1 MRAVAD
7 TVVVVAGGPIP
18 GEHAAASVAP
28 GALVIAAD
36 SGADHA
42 LALGLPIDVAIG
54 DFDSITATTLA
65 RLEQTNVRLER
76 HPAAKDAT
84 DLELALDAAL
94 AFQPRRIVVLGGGAG
109 RLDHLLGEL
118 LLLGADRYA
127 GVELDAHLGS
137 ATIHVIR
144 GERLL
149 VGTPNELISLL
160 ALHGPATGILTEGLA
175 YPLDGETLAPGS
187 SRGISNLFT
196 GTEAR
201 VKVRHG
207 ALLAIRPGEPSGAAS
222 GPTGGESRQARLT
235 TAPAEW

>member
-1 MRAVAD
+1 MSCIRAVAD
-7 TVVVVAGGPIP
+7 TVVVVAGGPRP
-18 GEHAAASVAP
+18 GGRAAASVPP

-42 LALGLPIDVAIG
+42 LALGLAIDVAVG

-65 RLEQTNVRLER
+65 RLEQANVRLER
-76 HPAAKDAT
+76 HPADKDAT
-84 DLELALDAAL
+84 DLELALDAAI
-94 AFQPRRIVVLGGGAG
+94 AFHPRRIIVLGGGAG

-118 LLLGADRYA
+118 LLLGADPYA
-127 GVELDAHLGS
+127 VVELDAHLGP

-175 YPLDGETLAPGS
+175 YPLHGETLVPGS

-207 ALLAIRPGEPSGAAS
+207 TLLAVRPG
-222 GPTGGESRQARLT
+222 T
-235 TAPAEW
+235 

>member
-1 MRAVAD
+1 MSGMRAVAD
-7 TVVVVAGGPIP
+7 TVVVVAGGPTP
-18 GEHAAASVAP
+18 GGRAVASVPP
-28 GALVIAAD
+28 GAVVIAAD

-42 LALGLPIDVAIG
+42 LALGLTIDVAVG

-65 RLEQTNVRLER
+65 RLEQANVRLER
-76 HPAAKDAT
+76 HPADKDAT
-84 DLELALDAAL
+84 DLELALDAAI
-94 AFQPRRIVVLGGGAG
+94 AFHPRRIIVLGGGAG

-118 LLLGADRYA
+118 LLLGADPYA
-127 GVELDAHLGS
+127 VVELDAHLGP

-196 GTEAR
+196 ATEAR
-201 VKVRHG
+201 VTVRHG
-207 ALLAIRPGEPSGAAS
+207 ALLAVRPG
-222 GPTGGESRQARLT
+222 T
-235 TAPAEW
+235 